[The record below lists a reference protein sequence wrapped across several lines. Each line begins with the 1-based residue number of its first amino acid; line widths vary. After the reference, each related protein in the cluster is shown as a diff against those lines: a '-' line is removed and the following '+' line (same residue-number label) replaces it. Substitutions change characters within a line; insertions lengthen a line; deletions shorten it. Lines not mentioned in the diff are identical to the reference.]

1 MDKIAS
7 LLKTFYE
14 WSKWEGL
21 MHSALLILSIYILI
35 LFYQYKKTRTISNLL
50 LLSIVLGI
58 DILIHQNINIRNN
71 ANTHYL

>member
-1 MDKIAS
+1 MDKIES
-7 LLKTFYE
+7 SLKTFYE

-21 MHSALLILSIYILI
+21 LHSALLILTTYILI
-35 LFYQYKKTRTISNLL
+35 TLFKVKKARKVSNLI